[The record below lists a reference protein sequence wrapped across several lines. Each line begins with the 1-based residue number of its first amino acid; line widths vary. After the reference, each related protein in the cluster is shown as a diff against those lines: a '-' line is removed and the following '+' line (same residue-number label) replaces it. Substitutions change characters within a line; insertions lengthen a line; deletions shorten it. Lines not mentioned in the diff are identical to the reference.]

1 MLVVTEY
8 RNHVAIVLGG
18 IFVLSLFALLLV
30 LVHASRTIRTYVQ
43 QSLEMWEGL
52 ITVASLLNDI
62 DKLVVADAILFK
74 PGVLEEEEYKVVKK
88 QLQIGY
94 EMPKHSQRD
103 ILIGGRDSCI
113 SAP

>member
-1 MLVVTEY
+1 MC
-8 RNHVAIVLGG
+8 LGSKVSWPQS
-18 IFVLSLFALLLV
+18 FLSLR
-30 LVHASRTIRTYVQ
+30 H
-43 QSLEMWEGL
+43 M
-52 ITVASLLNDI
+52 NDI

-74 PGVLEEEEYKVVKK
+74 PGLLEEEEYKVVKK